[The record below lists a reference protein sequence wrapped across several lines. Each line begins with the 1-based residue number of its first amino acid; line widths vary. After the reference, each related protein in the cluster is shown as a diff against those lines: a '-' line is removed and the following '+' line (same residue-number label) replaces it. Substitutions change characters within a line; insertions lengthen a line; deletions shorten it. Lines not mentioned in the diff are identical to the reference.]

1 MKKRFIAAT
10 LACCLSVGST
20 IGAFAVSRTPS
31 PIEDG
36 DQRRIIASFVHG
48 SEYVNSGG
56 TDGAGYN
63 FAMSGLPNGGSV
75 KAGNFIKLY
84 ALDPGVNVTNNTV
97 GATIK
102 GDSLYCLCPNQ
113 PVNVNYG
120 TGYLATAHT
129 ESALDGDLSP
139 YLPVPLTEHGIDILR
154 KAVAVTYVA
163 SINLKW
169 QYVAHHGQNEW
180 VEYEYP
186 RADYPKVGVQTP
198 QDITENKIACQILVW
213 MAAMGWLDE
222 NNPEYEKTAL
232 DIFLKEMYAK
242 YPDEASNVEAL
253 YTTNTIGR
261 SAIRYSRSTLP
272 NAIMNRKESKTSRF
286 TNGQTRQRTTMKS
299 TTTPSTVNSPLR
311 RLTATIRN

>member
-1 MKKRFIAAT
+1 MKKISKRIIASA
-10 LACCLSVGST
+10 LAGCLSLGST

-84 ALDPGVNVTNNTV
+84 ALDPSVNVTNNTV
-97 GATIK
+97 GATIE

-129 ESALDGDLSP
+129 ESKLDGDLPS
-139 YLPVPLTEHGIDILR
+139 YQGRVR
-154 KAVAVTYVA
+154 K
-163 SINLKW
+163 
-169 QYVAHHGQNEW
+169 HGQVHRPLHFE
-180 VEYEYP
+180 VGGRLQSR
-186 RADYPKVGVQTP
+186 RAEIHVCRRRRQCLHRNAESGSFTIVFNDNKCVPSLDLWQAKKV
-198 QDITENKIACQILVW
+198 
-213 MAAMGWLDE
+213 
-222 NNPEYEKTAL
+222 NN
-232 DIFLKEMYAK
+232 
-242 YPDEASNVEAL
+242 SV
-253 YTTNTIGR
+253 
-261 SAIRYSRSTLP
+261 
-272 NAIMNRKESKTSRF
+272 
-286 TNGQTRQRTTMKS
+286 
-299 TTTPSTVNSPLR
+299 
-311 RLTATIRN
+311 